1 MHILHHKLQQEV
13 FLLHCVSCKLKFV
26 PCTFGNILCCIYIPS
41 PIIIFYFILLI
52 FLHHPCPF
60 LELIQVCR
68 HSPRHLKEEDRL
80 IFKMGYKEKEALE
93 KWSGESSFMFT

>member
-1 MHILHHKLQQEV
+1 
-13 FLLHCVSCKLKFV
+13 
-26 PCTFGNILCCIYIPS
+26 
-41 PIIIFYFILLI
+41 
-52 FLHHPCPF
+52 LHHPCPF